1 MSNKLSSSLTQTDIT
16 LLKLDYLFAKQ
27 QMQEYATVPVER
39 TEPSDD
45 PRAAGFKVEDSPR
58 QEQMKEGPVGKVQT
72 KIYELVHRGG
82 RTFERARTAWVNP
95 EVATRLNQRKIA
107 TDWIRTLGNY
117 IPIYFVGGYIRDKFF
132 KKVSKDVDIIALT
145 SLEQVK
151 QILDNL
157 GIAYKEKSNEFARLV
172 FHVGDL
178 KVDLISTTSDGLLEN
193 LGQRDFTINAI
204 AQSVT
209 GQFYD
214 PYHGLDDIKGKVLRS
229 PGNRSKEAFQSD
241 PSRILRGTRFLAELP
256 IQPHPSLLAALA
268 ETVDEVAKV
277 KSRRVG
283 FEIVKILKADKPWKG
298 LQFLSSHGILQH
310 VSPSLNS
317 LIGLRQKGRRQDVW
331 HHTLSALR
339 RAKTT
344 DLVLNLA
351 LLYHDVGKGSVEKVG
366 GYFPKHT
373 KASMSIAQK
382 DLIRLGIP
390 KFIIDRVIRLIKHH
404 QFVGEA
410 IKNPD
415 PDEDRKLV
423 LELRGDLRIFF
434 EMSRADAQAA
444 GYAAADVNKIEKRVK
459 KVKSAL
465 PDETG
470 AGDETELEKLDEVP
484 KQESNSDMLLKTNN
498 GKLSLKVEKSLLVEQ
513 LNELLLLSDSEI
525 LEVEQIIALINEKH

>member
-1 MSNKLSSSLTQTDIT
+1 MSNKFVPSLTQAEIT

-27 QMQEYATVPVER
+27 QMQEYRTVPVER
-39 TEPSDD
+39 TDPADD
-45 PRAAGFKVEDSPR
+45 PRAPGFEPDTPR

-72 KIYELVHRGG
+72 KIYELVRRGG

-95 EVATRLNQRKIA
+95 EVAKRLNQRKVA

-132 KKVSKDVDIIALT
+132 KKVSKDVDIIALI

-157 GIAYKEKSNEFARLV
+157 GIKYEEKSNDFARLV

-178 KVDLISTTSDGLLEN
+178 KVDLISTTSNGLLEN

-214 PYHGLDDIKGKVLRS
+214 PYHGLEDIKAKVLRS
-229 PGNRSKEAFQSD
+229 PGNRSKESFKSD

-256 IQPHPSLLAALA
+256 IQPHPSVLAALS

-277 KSRRVG
+277 KPRRVG
-283 FEIVKILKADKPWKG
+283 FEVVKILKAEKPWKG
-298 LQFLSSHGILQH
+298 LQFLSSHGILQYL
-310 VSPSLNS
+310 SPSLNS
-317 LIGLRQKGRRQDVW
+317 LVGLKQRGRRQDVW

-344 DLVLNLA
+344 DLILNLA
-351 LLYHDVGKGSVEKVG
+351 LLYHDVGKGSVDKVG
-366 GYFPKHT
+366 GSFPKHT
-373 KASMSIAQK
+373 KASVSVAQK
-382 DLIRLGIP
+382 DLTRLGIP
-390 KFIIDRVIRLIKHH
+390 RPIIDRVSRLIKHH

-415 PDEDRKLV
+415 VDEDRKLV
-423 LELRGDLRIFF
+423 LELRGDLRRFF
-434 EMSRADAQAA
+434 DMSRADAQAA
-444 GYAAADVNKIEKRVK
+444 GYKVADVNEIEKRVK
-459 KVKSAL
+459 KIKSSL

-470 AGDETELEKLDEVP
+470 ADDETELEKLDEVP
-484 KQESNSDMLLKTNN
+484 KPETNSGVLLKTNG
-498 GKLSLKVEKSLLVEQ
+498 GKLLTNPDKSLLVEQ
-513 LNELLLLSDSEI
+513 IEELILLSDSTL
-525 LEVEQIIALINEKH
+525 LEVEQILDLINEKS